1 MASNKYPF
9 VSVIIPT
16 WRARKVLEQ
25 CVESLLAV
33 DYPKDK
39 LEILLV
45 SQEKL
50 ESGRDPRIQ
59 QIRTGIRVGYT
70 EARNKGAEKSS
81 GEILAFIDDDCVV
94 PRTWLLK
101 AVPFFANSG
110 IALLG
115 GPAVPFQGESFRYR
129 AGGYLLS
136 APFVTGPVSSRYK
149 TLSNAFETQGEHLIL
164 ANTFVRRNAF
174 QDVDGFVIDQ
184 APCED
189 GYLYFRLRE
198 KGHKL
203 LYAPEVFVWHRAKP
217 IVFPLVSKIFYYAL
231 GRGGLTARNPRA
243 SNPAYFIPSLF
254 FAVFVALF
262 IFSFFSRVFFYLL
275 AFLMLAYCVANGINA
290 LYAFFKFEKNPFVPL
305 AFFLATPLLHLSYG
319 VGVVWG
325 LGGVLAGRA
334 KGRDKNVE
342 QGLGGD
348 CIQDGASGREAR
360 IDF

>member
-1 MASNKYPF
+1 MQKYPF

-16 WRARKVLEQ
+16 WRARKVLER
-25 CVESLLAV
+25 CVESLLNV
-33 DYPKDK
+33 DYPKDRF
-39 LEILLV
+39 EILLI

-50 ESGRDPRIQ
+50 ESPLRRIEASGKDPRIQ
-59 QIRTGIRVGYT
+59 QIRTDSRVGYT

-101 AVPFFANSG
+101 AVPFFANSD

-115 GPAVPFQGESFRYR
+115 GPAVPFQGDSFRYR
-129 AGGYLLS
+129 AGGYLLC

-164 ANTFVRRNAF
+164 ANTFVRKNAF

-198 KGHKL
+198 KGRKL

-217 IVFPLVSKIFYYAL
+217 ILFPLVGKIFYYAL

-243 SNPAYFIPSLF
+243 TNPAYLIPSFF
-254 FAVFVALF
+254 FAAILALF
-262 IFSFFSRVFFYLL
+262 IFSFFSRASLYVL
-275 AFLMLAYCVANGINA
+275 AFSMLVYCVANGINA
-290 LYAFFKFEKNPFVPL
+290 LYAFFKFEKNLFVPVV
-305 AFFLATPLLHLSYG
+305 FFLATPLVHLAYG

-325 LGGVLAGRA
+325 MVTYWLGGF
-334 KGRDKNVE
+334 KGGIK
-342 QGLGGD
+342 
-348 CIQDGASGREAR
+348 IWSKY
-360 IDF
+360 